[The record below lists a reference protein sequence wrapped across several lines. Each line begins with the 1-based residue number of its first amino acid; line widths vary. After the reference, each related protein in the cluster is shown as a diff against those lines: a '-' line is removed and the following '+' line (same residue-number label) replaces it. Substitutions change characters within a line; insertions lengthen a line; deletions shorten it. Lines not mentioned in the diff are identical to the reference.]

1 MPKKMTWIF
10 IKYLLKKKSSLSH
23 HIMEK
28 KKKEREKNIHT
39 LSPTTHPTSPKKEF
53 LKKPKN
59 KPQPSTSKKNQTSL
73 SHAIQES
80 CLGIVPIPQKKVSFP
95 NPPKE
100 TPLKRSVIT
109 PSSPHPKKS
118 LKR

>member
-28 KKKEREKNIHT
+28 KKKKRNTHA

-59 KPQPSTSKKNQTSL
+59 KPQPSYLEKQSNFSL
-73 SHAIQES
+73 
-80 CLGIVPIPQKKVSFP
+80 P
-95 NPPKE
+95 
-100 TPLKRSVIT
+100 
-109 PSSPHPKKS
+109 
-118 LKR
+118 